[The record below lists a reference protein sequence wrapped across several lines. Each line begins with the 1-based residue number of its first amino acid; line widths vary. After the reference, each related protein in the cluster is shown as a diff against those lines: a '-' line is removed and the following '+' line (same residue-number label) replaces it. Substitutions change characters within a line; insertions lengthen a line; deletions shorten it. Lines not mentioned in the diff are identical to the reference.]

1 MAKEQTSSAP
11 VKKEKTLKKGYV
23 IGSQRYE
30 KGTPWSKE
38 LEDKIKAQGGHSDKC
53 FK

>member
-1 MAKEQTSSAP
+1 MAKEQTSSTPA
-11 VKKEKTLKKGYV
+11 KKTLKKGYV